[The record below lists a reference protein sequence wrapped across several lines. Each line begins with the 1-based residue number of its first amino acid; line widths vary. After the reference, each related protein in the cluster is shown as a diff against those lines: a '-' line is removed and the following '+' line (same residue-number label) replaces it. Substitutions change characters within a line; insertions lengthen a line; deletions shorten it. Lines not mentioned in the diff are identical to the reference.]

1 MNKLGFTIT
10 RTNQGVA
17 QLIECN
23 KGDWSSKVVDVRD
36 YLKLFSGLQGT
47 DNSITFISFDEGGCF
62 LNQLRAISGRAGDN
76 LCGWIYIPNTIE
88 ITSEEIMEAYNFV
101 KDILSQSNINDS
113 KEKIEDFF
121 SKEYHPKKYR
131 IQYAPSSGEKYGVRF
146 LGSGPSKKEIL
157 GKDCYQQYYS
167 GYKAIFLVDPKGD
180 VQPSKEQ
187 IKKFVDLTK
196 EEIREV
202 CIFLPPSEDELKGGT
217 KIKFKNGSEFNSR
230 ILTYKNEKIELFFT
244 RKGFEP
250 VKCLV
255 TIHEDGQKLE
265 LGSQSIEWKKTVK
278 RSMFKFFDQDEH
290 THAEIKEYIR
300 IFINGTELT
309 EQGLSISEKDCK
321 CAKVEI
327 HAPGYE
333 ILKRTENLLND
344 KHEIKLCRKEKSCE
358 CSIQLVNGREGRMI
372 IESKYLPPK
381 EESPLQG
388 YDYDRRVLKLSS
400 TFIYKQRFLGF
411 VQGLGALF
419 LIYACFFIYSWINE
433 GFPLPFINKEKTSAA
448 IEVNNDSTE
457 KKQDAKET
465 SYQLADAIKYLD
477 NNTVWDK
484 SVMEK
489 YPDLQ
494 GLFDAMNE
502 FRLEEL
508 TNGWASKLN
517 DSKNFQKVCESAQKN
532 LDKSWNPKQGTHQ
545 PTYNKPSD
553 GQINL
558 TNYINWLSQDQTPQ
572 APTQNEGFHPEEP
585 IKKSVDSSNKD
596 KGNSAAKK
604 SVGGSTNS
612 GKKKSSASTDKGNK
626 GEFL

>member
-10 RTNQGVA
+10 RANQGVA
-17 QLIECN
+17 KLIECN

-76 LCGWIYIPNTIE
+76 LCGWIYIPNTID
-88 ITSEEIMEAYNFV
+88 ITSEEIKEAYEFV
-101 KDILSQSNINDS
+101 EKILSQSNINDS

-121 SKEYHPKKYR
+121 SKEYQPKKN
-131 IQYAPSSGEKYGVRF
+131 IFKYAPSSGEKYGVRY
-146 LGSGPSKKEIL
+146 LGRYSKKEIL
-157 GKDCYQQYYS
+157 GENCYQQYYS
-167 GYKAIFLVDPKGD
+167 GYKAIFLVDPNGD
-180 VQPSKEQ
+180 VQPSNEQ
-187 IKKFVDLTK
+187 MFVDLTK
-196 EEIREV
+196 EKICEA
-202 CIFLPPSEDELKGGT
+202 CIFLPPSENELKGGT
-217 KIKFKNGSEFNSR
+217 KIKFKNGSEFNSP

-255 TIHEDGQKLE
+255 TILEDGQKLE

-300 IFINGTELT
+300 IRINGTELT
-309 EQGLSISEKDCK
+309 EQGLSISETDCK
-321 CAKVEI
+321 SAKVEI
-327 HAPGYE
+327 YAPGYE
-333 ILKRTENLLND
+333 ILKLEKVNLLNNM
-344 KHEIKLCRKEKSCE
+344 HEIKLCRKEKSCE
-358 CSIQLVNGREGRMI
+358 YGIQLVNGREGRMI

-381 EESPLQG
+381 EESPLKG
-388 YDYDRRVLKLSS
+388 YNEDRGVLKLSS
-400 TFIYKQRFLGF
+400 TFIYKQRLLGF
-411 VQGLGALF
+411 LQGLGALL
-419 LIYACFFIYSWINE
+419 LICACFFIYYWIDA
-433 GFPLPFINKEKTSAA
+433 GYPFPFINKEKTSAA
-448 IEVNNDSTE
+448 IEERNDSRE
-457 KKQDAKET
+457 KDQDEKET

-484 SVMEK
+484 LVMEK

-494 GLFDAMNE
+494 GLFEAMNE

-508 TNGWASKLN
+508 TKDWAFKLK

-532 LDKSWNPKQGTHQ
+532 LDKNWNPKQGTHQ

-553 GQINL
+553 GQVNL

-626 GEFL
+626 EGFL

>member
-1 MNKLGFTIT
+1 MKKLGFTIT
-10 RTNQGVA
+10 RANQGVA
-17 QLIECN
+17 KLIECN

-76 LCGWIYIPNTIE
+76 LCGWIYIPNTID
-88 ITSEEIMEAYNFV
+88 ITSEEIKEAYEFV
-101 KDILSQSNINDS
+101 EKILSQSNINDS

-121 SKEYHPKKYR
+121 SKEYQPKKN
-131 IQYAPSSGEKYGVRF
+131 IFKYAPSSGEKYGVRY
-146 LGSGPSKKEIL
+146 LGRYSKKEIL
-157 GKDCYQQYYS
+157 GENCYQQYYS
-167 GYKAIFLVDPKGD
+167 GYKAIFLVDPNGD
-180 VQPSKEQ
+180 VQPSNEQ
-187 IKKFVDLTK
+187 MFVDLTK
-196 EEIREV
+196 EKICEA
-202 CIFLPPSEDELKGGT
+202 CIFLPPSENELKGGT
-217 KIKFKNGSEFNSR
+217 KIKFKNGSEFNSP

-255 TIHEDGQKLE
+255 TILEDGQKLE

-300 IFINGTELT
+300 IRINGTELT
-309 EQGLSISEKDCK
+309 EQGLSISETDCK
-321 CAKVEI
+321 SAKVEI
-327 HAPGYE
+327 YAPGYE
-333 ILKRTENLLND
+333 ILKLEKVNLLNNM
-344 KHEIKLCRKEKSCE
+344 HEIKLCRKEKSCE
-358 CSIQLVNGREGRMI
+358 YGIQLVNGREGRMI

-381 EESPLQG
+381 EESPLKG
-388 YDYDRRVLKLSS
+388 YNEDRGVLKLSS
-400 TFIYKQRFLGF
+400 TFIYKQRLLGF
-411 VQGLGALF
+411 LQGLGALL
-419 LIYACFFIYSWINE
+419 LICACFFIYYWIDA
-433 GFPLPFINKEKTSAA
+433 GYPFPFINKEKTSAA
-448 IEVNNDSTE
+448 IEERNDSRE
-457 KKQDAKET
+457 KDQDEKET

-484 SVMEK
+484 LVMEK

-494 GLFDAMNE
+494 GLFEAMNE

-508 TNGWASKLN
+508 TKDWAFKLK

-532 LDKSWNPKQGTHQ
+532 LDKNWNPKQGTHQ

-553 GQINL
+553 GQVNL

-626 GEFL
+626 EGFL

>member
-10 RTNQGVA
+10 RTYQGVA
-17 QLIECN
+17 KLIECN
-23 KGDWSSKVVDVRD
+23 KDHWASKVVDVRD

-47 DNSITFISFDEGGCF
+47 DNSITFISFDEEGCF

-101 KDILSQSNINDS
+101 EKILSQSNINDS
-113 KEKIEDFF
+113 KEEIEVFF
-121 SKEYHPKKYR
+121 SKEYHPKKY
-131 IQYAPSSGEKYGVRF
+131 IFKYAPSSGEKYGVRNI
-146 LGSGPSKKEIL
+146 GRYYSKKEIL
-157 GKDCYQQYYS
+157 GENCYQQYYS

-180 VQPSKEQ
+180 VQPLNEQ
-187 IKKFVDLTK
+187 MFVDLTK

-202 CIFLPPSEDELKGGT
+202 CIFLPPSEDELKKGT
-217 KIKFKNGSEFNSR
+217 KIKFKNGSEFNSP
-230 ILTYKNEKIELFFT
+230 IQTYKNGKIELSLT
-244 RKGFEP
+244 REGFEP
-250 VKCLV
+250 VKRSV

-278 RSMFKFFDQDEH
+278 RSMFKFFDLDDH
-290 THAEIKEYIR
+290 KHAEIKEYIR

-344 KHEIKLCRKEKSCE
+344 RHEIKLCRKEKSYE
-358 CSIQLVNGREGRMI
+358 YSIQLINGKEGRMI

-400 TFIYKQRFLGF
+400 SFIYKQRFLGF

-572 APTQNEGFHPEEP
+572 APTQNEGFHPEAP
-585 IKKSVDSSNKD
+585 VTKAKTGSNNDNGNNPGQNSKDNSKK
-596 KGNSAAKK
+596 
-604 SVGGSTNS
+604 S
-612 GKKKSSASTDKGNK
+612 GKKTSVTDTGNR
-626 GEFL
+626 GGL

>member
-17 QLIECN
+17 KLIECN
-23 KGDWSSKVVDVRD
+23 KEDWSSRVVDVRD

-88 ITSEEIMEAYNFV
+88 ITSEEIMDAYDFV
-101 KDILSQSNINDS
+101 EKILSQSNINDS
-113 KEKIEDFF
+113 KEKIEEFF
-121 SKEYHPKKYR
+121 SKEYKLKKH
-131 IQYAPSSGEKYGVRF
+131 IFKYAPSSGEKYGVRYI
-146 LGSGPSKKEIL
+146 GRYSKKEIL

-167 GYKAIFLVDPKGD
+167 GYKAIFLVDPNGD
-180 VQPSKEQ
+180 VQPSNKQ
-187 IKKFVDLTK
+187 MFVDLTK
-196 EEIREV
+196 EEIREA
-202 CIFLPPSEDELKGGT
+202 CIFLPPSEKELKGGI
-217 KIKFKNGSEFNSR
+217 KIKLKNGSEFNSP
-230 ILTYKNEKIELFFT
+230 ILTYKNKEIELSFT
-244 RKGFEP
+244 REGFEP
-250 VKCLV
+250 VKRPV
-255 TIHEDGQKLE
+255 TILEDGQKLE
-265 LGSQSIEWKKTVK
+265 LGSQSIEWKKTVE

-327 HAPGYE
+327 NASGYE
-333 ILKRTENLLND
+333 ILKLEKVNLLND
-344 KHEIKLCRKEKSCE
+344 RHKIMLCRKEKSYE
-358 CSIQLVNGREGRMI
+358 SSIQLVNGREGRMI
-372 IESKYLPPK
+372 IESKYLPSK
-381 EESPLQG
+381 EESPLKG
-388 YDYDRRVLKLSS
+388 YDKDRGVLKLSS
-400 TFIYKQRFLGF
+400 TFIYKQRLFGFL
-411 VQGLGALF
+411 QGLGALL
-419 LIYACFFIYSWINE
+419 LICACFFIYYWIDA
-433 GFPLPFINKEKTSAA
+433 GSPFPFINKEKTSAA
-448 IEVNNDSTE
+448 TEERNDSRE
-457 KKQDAKET
+457 KDQNEKET

-494 GLFDAMNE
+494 GLFEAMNE

-508 TNGWASKLN
+508 TKDWAFKLK

-532 LDKSWNPKQGTHQ
+532 LDKNWNPKQGTHQ

-553 GQINL
+553 GQVNL

-626 GEFL
+626 EGFL

>member
-17 QLIECN
+17 KLIECN
-23 KGDWSSKVVDVRD
+23 KEDWSSKVVDVRD

-88 ITSEEIMEAYNFV
+88 ITSEEIMDAYDFV
-101 KDILSQSNINDS
+101 EKILSQSNINDS
-113 KEKIEDFF
+113 KEKIEEFF
-121 SKEYHPKKYR
+121 SKEYKLKKH
-131 IQYAPSSGEKYGVRF
+131 IFKYAPSSGEKYGVRYI
-146 LGSGPSKKEIL
+146 GRYSKKEIL

-167 GYKAIFLVDPKGD
+167 GYKAIFLVDPNGD
-180 VQPSKEQ
+180 VQPSNKQ
-187 IKKFVDLTK
+187 MFVDLTK
-196 EEIREV
+196 EEIREA
-202 CIFLPPSEDELKGGT
+202 CIFLPPSEKELKGGI
-217 KIKFKNGSEFNSR
+217 KITLKNGSEFNSP
-230 ILTYKNEKIELFFT
+230 ILTYKNKEIELSFT
-244 RKGFEP
+244 REGFEP
-250 VKCLV
+250 VKRPV
-255 TIHEDGQKLE
+255 TILEDGQKLE
-265 LGSQSIEWKKTVK
+265 LGSQSIEWKKTVE

-327 HAPGYE
+327 NASGYE
-333 ILKRTENLLND
+333 ILKLEKVNLLND
-344 KHEIKLCRKEKSCE
+344 RHKIMLCRKEKSYE
-358 CSIQLVNGREGRMI
+358 SSIQLVNGREGRMI
-372 IESKYLPPK
+372 IESKYLPSK
-381 EESPLQG
+381 EESPLKG
-388 YDYDRRVLKLSS
+388 YDKDRGVLKLSS
-400 TFIYKQRFLGF
+400 TFIYKQRLFGFL
-411 VQGLGALF
+411 QGLGALL
-419 LIYACFFIYSWINE
+419 LICACFFIYYWIDA
-433 GFPLPFINKEKTSAA
+433 GSPFPFINKEKTSAA
-448 IEVNNDSTE
+448 TEERNDSRE
-457 KKQDAKET
+457 KDQNEKET

-494 GLFDAMNE
+494 GLFEAMNE

-508 TNGWASKLN
+508 TKDWAFKLK

-532 LDKSWNPKQGTHQ
+532 LDKNWNPKQGTHQ

-553 GQINL
+553 GQVNL

-626 GEFL
+626 EGFL

>member
-10 RTNQGVA
+10 RTYQGVA
-17 QLIECN
+17 KLIECN
-23 KGDWSSKVVDVRD
+23 KGYWSSKVVDVRD

-88 ITSEEIMEAYNFV
+88 ITSEEIMDAYDFV
-101 KDILSQSNINDS
+101 EKILSQSNINDS
-113 KEKIEDFF
+113 KEEIEAFF
-121 SKEYHPKKYR
+121 SKEYQQKKY
-131 IQYAPSSGEKYGVRF
+131 IFKYAPSSGEKYGVRF
-146 LGSGPSKKEIL
+146 LGRYSKKEIL
-157 GKDCYQQYYS
+157 VKDCYQQYYS
-167 GYKAIFLVDPKGD
+167 GYKAIFLVDSKGD
-180 VQPSKEQ
+180 VQPSNEQ
-187 IKKFVDLTK
+187 MFVDLTN
-196 EEIREV
+196 EEIREA
-202 CIFLPPSEDELKGGT
+202 CIFLPPSENELKGGT
-217 KIKFKNGSEFNSR
+217 KIKFKNGSEFNSP
-230 ILTYKNEKIELFFT
+230 ILTYKNEKIELSLT

-250 VKCLV
+250 VKKLV
-255 TIHEDGQKLE
+255 TILEDGQKLE

-309 EQGLSISEKDCK
+309 EQGLSISEKDCTR
-321 CAKVEI
+321 AKVEI
-327 HAPGYE
+327 HASGYE

-344 KHEIKLCRKEKSCE
+344 RHEIKLCRKEKSCE

-381 EESPLQG
+381 EESPLKG
-388 YDYDRRVLKLSS
+388 YDKDRGVLKLSS
-400 TFIYKQRFLGF
+400 SFIYKQRLFGFL
-411 VQGLGALF
+411 QGLGALF

-532 LDKSWNPKQGTHQ
+532 LDKNWNPKQGTHQ

-553 GQINL
+553 GQVNL

-626 GEFL
+626 EGFL

>member
-1 MNKLGFTIT
+1 MKKLGFTIT
-10 RTNQGVA
+10 RANQGVA
-17 QLIECN
+17 KLIECN

-47 DNSITFISFDEGGCF
+47 DNSITFISFDEEGCF

-76 LCGWIYIPNTIE
+76 LCGWIYIPNTID
-88 ITSEEIMEAYNFV
+88 ITSEEIKEAYEFV
-101 KDILSQSNINDS
+101 EKILSQSNINDS

-121 SKEYHPKKYR
+121 SKEYQPQKNIFK
-131 IQYAPSSGEKYGVRF
+131 YAPSSGEKYGVRYI
-146 LGSGPSKKEIL
+146 GRYSKKEIL
-157 GKDCYQQYYS
+157 GKNCYQQYYS
-167 GYKAIFLVDPKGD
+167 GYKAIFLVDPNGD
-180 VQPSKEQ
+180 VQPSNEQ
-187 IKKFVDLTK
+187 MFVDLTK
-196 EEIREV
+196 EDIREV
-202 CIFLPPSEDELKGGT
+202 CIFLPPSEEELKGGT
-217 KIKFKNGSEFNSR
+217 KIKFKNGSEFNSP
-230 ILTYKNEKIELFFT
+230 ILIYKNEKIELSFT

-250 VKCLV
+250 VKKLV
-255 TIHEDGQKLE
+255 TILEDGQKLE
-265 LGSQSIEWKKTVK
+265 LGSQPIEWKKTVK

-290 THAEIKEYIR
+290 TPAEIKGYIR
-300 IFINGTELT
+300 ICINGTELT

-321 CAKVEI
+321 SAKVEI
-327 HAPGYE
+327 HASGYE

-344 KHEIKLCRKEKSCE
+344 RYEIKLCRKEKSCE
-358 CSIQLVNGREGRMI
+358 YGIQLVNGREGRMI

-381 EESPLQG
+381 EESPLKG
-388 YDYDRRVLKLSS
+388 YNKDRGVLKLSS
-400 TFIYKQRFLGF
+400 TFIYKQRLFGFL
-411 VQGLGALF
+411 QGLGALL
-419 LIYACFFIYSWINE
+419 LICACFFIYYWIDA
-433 GFPLPFINKEKTSAA
+433 GYPFPFINKEKTSAA
-448 IEVNNDSTE
+448 IEERNDSRE
-457 KKQDAKET
+457 KDQNEKET

-494 GLFDAMNE
+494 GLFEAMNE

-508 TNGWASKLN
+508 TNKWSSKLGN
-517 DSKNFQKVCESAQKN
+517 SSRFQKVCESARQN
-532 LDKSWNPKQGTHQ
+532 LSNSWNPQQGSHK

-553 GQINL
+553 KQINL

-626 GEFL
+626 GGFL

>member
-17 QLIECN
+17 KLIECN

-76 LCGWIYIPNTIE
+76 LCGWIYIPNTIK
-88 ITSEEIMEAYNFV
+88 ITSEEIMDAYDFV
-101 KDILSQSNINDS
+101 EKILSQSNINDS

-121 SKEYHPKKYR
+121 SKEYKPKKCS
-131 IQYAPSSGEKYGVRF
+131 IKYAPSSGEKYGKRS
-146 LGSGPSKKEIL
+146 LGWYSKEEIL
-157 GKDCYQQYYS
+157 GENCYQQYYS

-180 VQPSKEQ
+180 VQPSNEQ
-187 IKKFVDLTK
+187 MFVDLTK
-196 EEIREV
+196 KEIREV
-202 CIFLPPSEDELKGGT
+202 CIFLPPSEEELKGGI
-217 KIKFKNGSEFNSR
+217 KIKFKNGSEFNSP
-230 ILTYKNEKIELFFT
+230 ILTYKNEKKELSLT

-250 VKCLV
+250 VKRLV
-255 TIHEDGQKLE
+255 TILEDGQKLE

-278 RSMFKFFDQDEH
+278 RSMFKFFDQDDH
-290 THAEIKEYIR
+290 KHAEIKGDISIY
-300 IFINGTELT
+300 INGTELT
-309 EQGLSISEKDCK
+309 EGGLSISEKDCK
-321 CAKVEI
+321 SAKVEI
-327 HAPGYE
+327 RAHGYE
-333 ILKRTENLLND
+333 ILKLEKVNLLTD
-344 KHEIKLCRKEKSCE
+344 RHEIKLCKKEKSCE
-358 CSIQLVNGREGRMI
+358 YSIQLINGKEGRMI
-372 IESKYLPPK
+372 IESKYLPSK
-381 EESPLQG
+381 AESPLQG

-400 TFIYKQRFLGF
+400 SFIYKQRFLGF

-508 TNGWASKLN
+508 TKDWASKLN
-517 DSKNFQKVCESAQKN
+517 DSKKFQEVCESAQKN
-532 LDKSWNPKQGTHQ
+532 LDKNWNPKQGTHQ

-553 GQINL
+553 GQVNL

-604 SVGGSTNS
+604 SAGGSTNS

-626 GEFL
+626 GGFL

>member
-17 QLIECN
+17 KLIECN
-23 KGDWSSKVVDVRD
+23 KEDWSSKVVDVRD

-88 ITSEEIMEAYNFV
+88 ITSEEIMDAYDFV
-101 KDILSQSNINDS
+101 EKILSQSNINDS
-113 KEKIEDFF
+113 KEKIEEFF
-121 SKEYHPKKYR
+121 SKEYKLKKH
-131 IQYAPSSGEKYGVRF
+131 IFKYAPSSGEKYGVRYI
-146 LGSGPSKKEIL
+146 GRYSKKEIL

-167 GYKAIFLVDPKGD
+167 GYKAIFLVDPNGD
-180 VQPSKEQ
+180 VQPSNKQ
-187 IKKFVDLTK
+187 MFVDLTK
-196 EEIREV
+196 EEIREA
-202 CIFLPPSEDELKGGT
+202 CIFLPPSEKELKGGI
-217 KIKFKNGSEFNSR
+217 KIKLKNGSEFNSP
-230 ILTYKNEKIELFFT
+230 ILTYKNKEIELSFT
-244 RKGFEP
+244 REGFEP

-255 TIHEDGQKLE
+255 TILEDGQKLE
-265 LGSQSIEWKKTVK
+265 LGSQPIEWKKTVE

-327 HAPGYE
+327 NASGYE
-333 ILKRTENLLND
+333 ILKLEKVNLLND
-344 KHEIKLCRKEKSCE
+344 RHKIMLCRKEKSYE
-358 CSIQLVNGREGRMI
+358 SSIQLVNGREGRMI
-372 IESKYLPPK
+372 IESKYLPSK
-381 EESPLQG
+381 EESPLKG
-388 YDYDRRVLKLSS
+388 YDKDRGVLKLSS
-400 TFIYKQRFLGF
+400 TFIYKQRLFGFL
-411 VQGLGALF
+411 QGLGALL
-419 LIYACFFIYSWINE
+419 LICACFFIYYWIDA
-433 GFPLPFINKEKTSAA
+433 GSPFPFINKEKTSAA
-448 IEVNNDSTE
+448 TEERNDSRE
-457 KKQDAKET
+457 KDQNEKET

-494 GLFDAMNE
+494 GLFEAMNE

-508 TNGWASKLN
+508 TKDWAFKLK

-532 LDKSWNPKQGTHQ
+532 LDKNWNPKQGTHQ

-553 GQINL
+553 GQVNL

-626 GEFL
+626 EGFL